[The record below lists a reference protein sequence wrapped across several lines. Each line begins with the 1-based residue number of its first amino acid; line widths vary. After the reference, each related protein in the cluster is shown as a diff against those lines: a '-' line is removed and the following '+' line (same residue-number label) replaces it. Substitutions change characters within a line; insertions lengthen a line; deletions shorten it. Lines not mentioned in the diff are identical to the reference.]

1 MSVLPVVRLI
11 GAPTDC
17 HSSFLRGAASAP
29 ATIRAA
35 LASDHGNAT
44 AQCGIELGP
53 DVCLDDAGDLPLAD
67 TLAATASDDDLL
79 FNAVAHAMSAGAM
92 PLILGGDH
100 AVSVPAVAAI
110 AAACG
115 PLNILHF
122 DAHPDIYDDFA
133 SDPRS
138 HASPF
143 ARIMEA
149 GHAKRLVQV
158 GIRTMNRHC
167 REQAAR
173 FGVEVME
180 MRHFSVDAVPLL
192 DGPLYISI
200 DMDGFDPSVAPG
212 VAHLEPGG
220 LTVRE
225 VLAVVARQ
233 TAPLVGADI
242 VELCPF
248 RDPTG
253 VTAIL
258 AAKLV
263 RELAALHVLNR
274 TPCLS
279 NPPSSPKRT
288 P

>member
-1 MSVLPVVRLI
+1 MTSLSLPVVALI

-17 HSSFLRGAASAP
+17 HSSFIRGAALAP
-29 ATIRAA
+29 AAIRAA
-35 LASDHGNAT
+35 LASEHGNA
-44 AQCGIELGP
+44 AAESGVELEI
-53 DVCLDDAGDLPLAD
+53 DVRIDDAGDLPLTD
-67 TLAATASDDDLL
+67 TVAATARDDALISDV
-79 FNAVAHAMSAGAM
+79 VARAAASGAM
-92 PLILGGDH
+92 PLVLGGDH
-100 AVSVPAVAAI
+100 AISVPVVAAL
-110 AAACG
+110 AARHG
-115 PLNILHF
+115 PLTILHF
-122 DAHPDIYDDFA
+122 DAHPDLYDNYGD
-133 SDPRS
+133 DPRS

-143 ARIMEA
+143 ARILEA

-173 FGVEVME
+173 FGVEVIE
-180 MRHFSVDAVPLL
+180 MRDFTVERVPVL

-225 VLAVVARQ
+225 VLAVLTRQ

-242 VELCPF
+242 VELCPP

-253 VTAIL
+253 VTAVL

-263 RELAALHVLNR
+263 RELAALYVRNGGG
-274 TPCLS
+274 S
-279 NPPSSPKRT
+279 
-288 P
+288 